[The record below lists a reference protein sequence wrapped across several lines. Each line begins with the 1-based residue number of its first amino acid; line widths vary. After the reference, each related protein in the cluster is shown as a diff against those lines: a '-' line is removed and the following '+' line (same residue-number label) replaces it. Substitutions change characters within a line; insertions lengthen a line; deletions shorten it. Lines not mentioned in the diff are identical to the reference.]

1 MPGRRVYVR
10 TLERALRIIGK
21 EEALAELLWVSP
33 GALRRYLGGEARPP
47 DDVFLKAAD
56 IVFNHAWGAAASRG
70 EPAERA
76 SNIGRIDRNRDTV
89 RSSARI
95 ISASA
100 RLLEATQAARA
111 EAEALRGFKH
121 RLFDRDYRPED
132 QHDVLQTGLD
142 AALSATGTDVGDIE
156 LVDARGELRI
166 AAWRGFPQELLP
178 MLDGSSEEG
187 SACRLAFA
195 EHTQIVIADV
205 TSHPLYVGTRAL
217 ETLRAADVHAL
228 CATPLVTSAGVAL
241 GTVATHFHERKTP
254 DARQLAV
261 LGLVARGTAARLSA
275 VPAVAL

>member
-1 MPGRRVYVR
+1 MPTATSALTSSAAVATPACASVTPSEPNTRSTAPPGNARE
-10 TLERALRIIGK
+10 TALRIIGK

-142 AALSATGTDVGDIE
+142 AALSATGTDVGDI
-156 LVDARGELRI
+156 
-166 AAWRGFPQELLP
+166 
-178 MLDGSSEEG
+178 
-187 SACRLAFA
+187 
-195 EHTQIVIADV
+195 
-205 TSHPLYVGTRAL
+205 
-217 ETLRAADVHAL
+217 
-228 CATPLVTSAGVAL
+228 
-241 GTVATHFHERKTP
+241 
-254 DARQLAV
+254 
-261 LGLVARGTAARLSA
+261 
-275 VPAVAL
+275 